1 VLLAGRH
8 ELVSFYGVDASSAML
23 GTARAVLARR
33 GLGERV
39 RLERGLAEAFDRRA
53 LFGLD
58 EPFDDVL
65 FSYALSMIGPWRAA
79 LDRALAALRP
89 GGTLHVV
96 DFGAAEGLP
105 PLLRRAMRVW
115 LSLWGVDQRA
125 DAPGHLAA
133 LAARGRGELGCRRM
147 LGGYAYRLT
156 FRTVA
161 PGRAYPTPPPE
172 LAAVGGR

>member
-1 VLLAGRH
+1 VTESPLGCGTARNLVLLAGRH

-105 PLLRRAMRVW
+105 PLLRRAMR
-115 LSLWGVDQRA
+115 SGSRPGA
-125 DAPGHLAA
+125 STSAPTCPATWPRSRPAA
-133 LAARGRGELGCRRM
+133 GASSAAGACS
-147 LGGYAYRLT
+147 AAT
-156 FRTVA
+156 
-161 PGRAYPTPPPE
+161 PT
-172 LAAVGGR
+172 G